1 MLTGSCAVAL
11 LGAASLTVGAI
22 ADDPQIVPL
31 PDRDIQAPEAYVDPG
46 KERLKDWMTGTI
58 APAAQQ
64 IAEGQNPVV
73 QIAQTAGSSIQY
85 MIGGLSLP
93 DWLGRFEVEAELAAV
108 ESGDNLK
115 PEFSVLTVQPL
126 FQNADKTETYFTQLQ
141 ANYGHQFG
149 DDRIWVNAGVGYREV
164 LDNNTLIGANT
175 FLDYDVEEQHLR
187 ASLGGEFKFNSVDIS
202 ANYYQALSDEKTV
215 TSTQSEEAL
224 SGYDAEIRSQLPYLP
239 WARMGF
245 RHYFWNT
252 ESAEEN
258 IKGYEVNLE
267 MDVHQNFQVE
277 LAASDDNFGE
287 QEYRVRL
294 RFINA
299 PDKRPVAL
307 SNKFIT
313 EHAFEARDMREHT
326 LDKVRRE
333 NKIIL
338 EGQSSGVVIARG
350 T

>member
-1 MLTGSCAVAL
+1 MGSREFRLLTGSCAVAL

-149 DDRIWVNAGVGYREV
+149 DD
-164 LDNNTLIGANT
+164 
-175 FLDYDVEEQHLR
+175 
-187 ASLGGEFKFNSVDIS
+187 
-202 ANYYQALSDEKTV
+202 
-215 TSTQSEEAL
+215 
-224 SGYDAEIRSQLPYLP
+224 
-239 WARMGF
+239 
-245 RHYFWNT
+245 
-252 ESAEEN
+252 
-258 IKGYEVNLE
+258 
-267 MDVHQNFQVE
+267 
-277 LAASDDNFGE
+277 
-287 QEYRVRL
+287 
-294 RFINA
+294 
-299 PDKRPVAL
+299 
-307 SNKFIT
+307 
-313 EHAFEARDMREHT
+313 
-326 LDKVRRE
+326 
-333 NKIIL
+333 
-338 EGQSSGVVIARG
+338 
-350 T
+350 